1 MGAYEQPM
9 KTIDTLVDDIYA
21 LLDQGIE
28 VPQKA
33 VEHLGGSIAKKVAAA
48 LRRPLENR
56 PPTLRLS
63 NVGRPCKRQVWY
75 ELHGV
80 EGEPL
85 APYTRIKFLFG
96 DILEEL
102 LLFLAEQA
110 GHTVEDRQ
118 ETLEVAGVV
127 GHIDAVIDDV
137 LVDVKST
144 TTRSFSKFEQGDMG
158 DDPFGYVTQL
168 DAYAHA
174 KSAKRKGWLA
184 VDKQLGHLVFAERTD
199 DTPVVADIQR
209 TKALMASDTPP
220 DRGFDPVPEGKSG
233 NMKLPVPCAYCAFKH
248 TCHPGLRTFMYA
260 SGPVFLTEV
269 RSLPRVSEVIA

>member
-1 MGAYEQPM
+1 M
-9 KTIDTLVDDIYA
+9 KAIDTLVGDIYT
-21 LLDQGIE
+21 LLDQGME
-28 VPQKA
+28 VSQESA
-33 VEHLGGSIAKKVAAA
+33 ERLGGRIAQKIATS

-63 NVGRPCKRQVWY
+63 NVGKPCKRQVWY
-75 ELHGV
+75 EIHGV

-85 APYTRIKFLFG
+85 APHTRMKFLFG

-110 GHTVEDRQ
+110 GHTVADRQ
-118 ETLEVAGVV
+118 EALEIEGVR

-174 KSAKRKGWLA
+174 KAAKRKGWLA
-184 VDKQLGHLVFAERTD
+184 IDKQLGHIVFAERTD
-199 DTPVVADIQR
+199 DTAVVADIQR
-209 TKALMASDTPP
+209 TKALMALDTPP
-220 DRGFDPVPEGKSG
+220 DRGFDPIPEGKSG
-233 NMKLPVPCAYCAFKH
+233 NMKLPITCSYCAFKH
-248 TCHPGLRTFMYA
+248 TCYPGLRTFMYA
-260 SGPVFLTEV
+260 SGPVFLTTV
-269 RSLPRVSEVIA
+269 QNTPRVSEVNP